1 MLLCNTTPK
10 HLYYRCRRFEK
21 TITKTSYIKCV
32 CRHSKNLQKVYA
44 TAVEQQPYIY
54 KVEHFVKDEVL
65 ISIIQALM
73 GDDIGMYISTDMMS
87 YYRSRLL
94 NVIGLVLK
102 DLGIKSTLHVIEPNQ
117 IAIICIS
124 YLIAIISVLLEKY

>member
-1 MLLCNTTPK
+1 
-10 HLYYRCRRFEK
+10 
-21 TITKTSYIKCV
+21 V
-32 CRHSKNLQKVYA
+32 A
-44 TAVEQQPYIY
+44 AAEQQPYIY

-94 NVIGLVLK
+94 YVISLVLK
-102 DLGIKSTLHVIEPNQ
+102 DLGIKSTLHLIEPNQ

-124 YLIAIISVLLEKY
+124 YIIAIISVLLEKY

>member
-1 MLLCNTTPK
+1 
-10 HLYYRCRRFEK
+10 
-21 TITKTSYIKCV
+21 V
-32 CRHSKNLQKVYA
+32 A
-44 TAVEQQPYIY
+44 AAEQQPYIY

-94 NVIGLVLK
+94 YVISLVLK
-102 DLGIKSTLHVIEPNQ
+102 DLGIKSTLHLIEPNQ